1 MESFIK
7 VLKSTLSYDF
17 LKQIDLDDIV
27 DTTKKFQDLPQQ
39 SMIIE
44 IIPICKLPLVNPA
57 TITAGKLKVLF
68 CSYNRFKNLVPFNN
82 DYRKV
87 LNSHKERIDK
97 YLTRQVNETRKNYGA
112 AVHGHTF
119 FVTNSFLVFKT
130 IKT

>member
-27 DTTKKFQDLPQQ
+27 DTMKKFQDLPQQ

-44 IIPICKLPLVNPA
+44 IIPICKLLLVNPA
-57 TITAGKLKVLF
+57 TITARKLKVLF

-82 DYRKV
+82 D
-87 LNSHKERIDK
+87 
-97 YLTRQVNETRKNYGA
+97 
-112 AVHGHTF
+112 
-119 FVTNSFLVFKT
+119 
-130 IKT
+130 

>member
-1 MESFIK
+1 MKSFKMTIFTKVHALSRRLLRFHQPGDVVYAQTMESFIK

-27 DTTKKFQDLPQQ
+27 DTMKKFQDLPQQ

-82 DYRKV
+82 D
-87 LNSHKERIDK
+87 
-97 YLTRQVNETRKNYGA
+97 
-112 AVHGHTF
+112 
-119 FVTNSFLVFKT
+119 
-130 IKT
+130 

>member
-1 MESFIK
+1 MVSFKTTIFTKVHALSRRLLRFHQPGDVVYAQTMESFIK

-27 DTTKKFQDLPQQ
+27 DTMKKFQELPQQ

-68 CSYNRFKNLVPFNN
+68 CSYNRLKNMVSFNN
-82 DYRKV
+82 D
-87 LNSHKERIDK
+87 
-97 YLTRQVNETRKNYGA
+97 
-112 AVHGHTF
+112 
-119 FVTNSFLVFKT
+119 
-130 IKT
+130 

>member
-27 DTTKKFQDLPQQ
+27 DTMKKFLELPQQ

-57 TITAGKLKVLF
+57 TITAGKSKVLF
-68 CSYNRFKNLVPFNN
+68 CSYNRLKKVAPFNN
-82 DYRKV
+82 D
-87 LNSHKERIDK
+87 
-97 YLTRQVNETRKNYGA
+97 
-112 AVHGHTF
+112 
-119 FVTNSFLVFKT
+119 
-130 IKT
+130 